1 MTHRDDSDPGARPSA
16 SSALRASVGRDAVSG
31 RDAGGRFARGNP
43 GRPFGTRNRV
53 SARVA
58 RTILADFE
66 ANQTETLLRLRR
78 WFLPQY
84 VAMISRLLPRDGE
97 GEGVAAPPEAPS
109 LADLRG
115 LIDQVE
121 ASGGDAA
128 DLRALLSGFGLGA
141 DPDAE
146 AAGTDI
152 IGR

>member
-1 MTHRDDSDPGARPSA
+1 MNDEDHTV
-16 SSALRASVGRDAVSG
+16 ALREAPGVRDVGSGRDVTLGRDA
-31 RDAGGRFARGNP
+31 RGRFAPGNP

-58 RTILADFE
+58 RAILADFE
-66 ANQTETLLRLRR
+66 ANQDDTLLRLRR

-97 GEGVAAPPEAPS
+97 SDGMAAPPDAPS

-115 LIDQVE
+115 LIDQLE
-121 ASGGDAA
+121 ANGGDLQA
-128 DLRALLSGFGLGA
+128 RLLGVSPGAEPGAEPGA
-141 DPDAE
+141 D